1 MKSHKH
7 RQLKRNPIV
16 RFIRGIFRL
25 ARVLFRPK
33 QRNLRALHDERQ
45 ELEER
50 QERLAA
56 ELARQQE
63 LARQLEL
70 ERRERERLITVG
82 ALFDR
87 VKWQVPELTI
97 LQEQGSD
104 RMTVGRPHDVSR
116 N

>member
-1 MKSHKH
+1 MKSRKH
-7 RQLKRNPIV
+7 SKLKRNPVV

-33 QRNLRALHDERQ
+33 QRNLSAIHDEIR
-45 ELEER
+45 ERDER
-50 QERLAA
+50 QERLAT
-56 ELARQQE
+56 ELSRQQE

-70 ERRERERLITVG
+70 ERRERERSISVG
-82 ALFDR
+82 ELFDR

-104 RMTVGRPHDVSR
+104 RNKIARPHDVSR